1 MALGLLHQNVL
12 GKLKHLPSQLQ
23 IGRLL
28 FIFFLSGC
36 NVFFLCSVTLDRI
49 IFSIFS
55 ICGLFFLLPV
65 LLVFLLFTVLAI
77 SVFAVFLRV
86 FFSIGDSGGIKF
98 LAASGLGRLGIF
110 AAGNLDFHLF
120 IFDFRAGTFAVRR
133 TLDFFFGASGGCLW
147 TSLSVGLLVGLG
159 ASLSIGL
166 LVGLR
171 ASLSV
176 GLLVGLRASLSVG
189 LPVGLGASLSV
200 GLLVGLGT
208 SFAIG
213 HLLVRLGTSL
223 TILGAGHLLVFGC
236 RARFAVGL

>member
-12 GKLKHLPSQLQ
+12 GKLKHFPSRLQ
-23 IGRLL
+23 VGRLL

-36 NVFFLCSVTLDRI
+36 YVFFLCSVTLDRI

-55 ICGLFFLLPV
+55 IGGLFLLLPV

-77 SVFAVFLRV
+77 SVFAVFLRF

-98 LAASGLGRLGIF
+98 LATSGLGRLGIF

-120 IFDFRAGTFAVRR
+120 IFHFRAGSFAIRSG
-133 TLDFFFGASGGCLW
+133 LDFFFGANSSCLG
-147 TSLSVGLLVGLG
+147 TR
-159 ASLSIGL
+159 LSIGL
-166 LVGLR
+166 LV
-171 ASLSV
+171 SLGTSLAV
-176 GLLVGLRASLSVG
+176 GLLVS
-189 LPVGLGASLSV
+189 LGASLSV
-200 GLLVGLGT
+200 GFLIGIRTGL
-208 SFAIG
+208 AIG

-223 TILGAGHLLVFGC
+223 AVLGAGHFLIFGC

>member
-1 MALGLLHQNVL
+1 MALRLLHQNVL
-12 GKLKHLPSQLQ
+12 GKLKHFPSQLQ

-55 ICGLFFLLPV
+55 ICGLFLLLPV
-65 LLVFLLFTVLAI
+65 LLVFVLFTVLAI
-77 SVFAVFLRV
+77 SVFAVFLRF

-98 LAASGLGRLGIF
+98 LAASGLGRLSIF

-120 IFDFRAGTFAVRR
+120 VFHFRAGTFAVRSG
-133 TLDFFFGASGGCLW
+133 LAFFFGASGRCLG
-147 TSLSVGLLVGLG
+147 T
-159 ASLSIGL
+159 
-166 LVGLR
+166 
-171 ASLSV
+171 
-176 GLLVGLRASLSVG
+176 
-189 LPVGLGASLSV
+189 SLSV

-208 SFAIG
+208 SLSVG

-223 TILGAGHLLVFGC
+223 SV
-236 RARFAVGL
+236 